1 MDGGP
6 VAPATAHSLS
16 GPALDAACRGV
27 AGIAPHAAIAGPAW
41 WDANAPARRVTY
53 VRRVSAPLPPV
64 PWPARRALDFCA
76 ELALALAPL
85 HEAGV
90 AQGALRPA
98 GVGIRPDGGPLVHAP
113 AGAAGASDDLH
124 GLGILLLSLLTGRSA
139 QPGLVVAGEIG
150 PAADAADLLQRL
162 LATDPAARPDSAR
175 DVAAQLGE
183 IAHAVPDTAT
193 APVKQRPPRRRARMA
208 TAIVLLVIAGGAGAY
223 LVGHRVGPAGP
234 GLSPTTV
241 TVPTGPVVTP

>member
-16 GPALDAACRGV
+16 GPALDAACRSV
-27 AGIAPHAAIAGPAW
+27 AGLAPHAAIAGPAW

-90 AQGALRPA
+90 AQGELRPE
-98 GVGIRPDGGPLVHAP
+98 RPSASGP
-113 AGAAGASDDLH
+113 
-124 GLGILLLSLLTGRSA
+124 T
-139 QPGLVVAGEIG
+139 
-150 PAADAADLLQRL
+150 
-162 LATDPAARPDSAR
+162 AARSC
-175 DVAAQLGE
+175 
-183 IAHAVPDTAT
+183 T
-193 APVKQRPPRRRARMA
+193 RRRE
-208 TAIVLLVIAGGAGAY
+208 L
-223 LVGHRVGPAGP
+223 RVPVTTSTGSASSCS
-234 GLSPTTV
+234 LS
-241 TVPTGPVVTP
+241 